1 MARRRGKAVS
11 ARALLG
17 PLEYAALEALWE
29 GAPANVGT
37 VRERINRERDP
48 NEQLAYTTVMTVLS
62 RLHEKGLAERTK
74 VGRSYDYTP
83 RFSEAALVDHLGRQE
98 VDELVDRYGVVA
110 LAQFADVLRD
120 ADPELLARVV
130 ALADREADDAGP

>member
-1 MARRRGKAVS
+1 MAKRRGKAVS

-37 VRERINRERDP
+37 VRERINRDRGPDG
-48 NEQLAYTTVMTVLS
+48 QLAYTTVMTVLS
-62 RLHEKGLAERTK
+62 RLHDKGLAGRTK

-83 RFSEAALVDHLGRQE
+83 SFSEAGLVDHLGRQE
-98 VDELVDRYGVVA
+98 VDELVGRYGVVA

-120 ADPELLARVV
+120 ADPQLLARVV
-130 ALADREADDAGP
+130 TLTERGTDDGES

>member
-1 MARRRGKAVS
+1 MAKRRGKAVS

-29 GAPANVGT
+29 GAPANVGA
-37 VRERINRERDP
+37 VRKRINRDRGPDG
-48 NEQLAYTTVMTVLS
+48 QLAYTTVMTVLS
-62 RLHEKGLAERTK
+62 RLHDKGLAERTK

-83 RFSEAALVDHLGRQE
+83 SFSEAGLVDHLGRQE
-98 VDELVDRYGVVA
+98 VDELVGRYGVVA

-120 ADPELLARVV
+120 ADPQLLARVV
-130 ALADREADDAGP
+130 ALTERGTVDGGS